1 MEFRFVF
8 LIVLLISTITSAYF
22 TFSFPFVRVNN
33 EDIELSVLQEF
44 TNLKSYNN
52 TEQETEQIEIEEET
66 EAERGNI
73 GKENKAKPEVD
84 ILTTTLPSTTT
95 TTSTT
100 TTAVKVE
107 KEQTKTENMNKLKTD
122 TSTLTQTTPKTE
134 TDAER
139 DAPIQPPTT
148 TVDTKKEATD
158 KEAQTNGGFFS
169 NLDFGLI
176 RKFEVL
182 TELINYWMQE
192 AETVENLIN
201 VVNQYKV
208 IIANVVLI
216 TTFHEPYK
224 SLSCA

>member
-52 TEQETEQIEIEEET
+52 TEQETEQIEEET
-66 EAERGNI
+66 ETERGNI
-73 GKENKAKPEVD
+73 GKENKAKQEVD
-84 ILTTTLPSTTT
+84 TLTTTLPSTTT

-100 TTAVKVE
+100 TTAVKVG
-107 KEQTKTENMNKLKTD
+107 KEQTERENTKKLKTD
-122 TSTLTQTTPKTE
+122 TGSLTQTTPKTE

-139 DAPIQPPTT
+139 DAPTQPPTT
-148 TVDTKKEATD
+148 TADTEKEATD
-158 KEAQTNGGFFS
+158 KGVQTNGASFFN

-176 RKFEVL
+176 KKFEVL
-182 TELINYWMQE
+182 TEMINYWMQE

-208 IIANVVLI
+208 IITNVVLLV
-216 TTFHEPYK
+216 T
-224 SLSCA
+224 